1 MGLKDKKKSKKN
13 KELAQRDL
21 EPVEKDKK
29 AGPSEMRK
37 RKRDKENNGD
47 LRKDVQISIE
57 DNSPKAANDKKRTT
71 KLRKGKVKKVK
82 NNHGLDGQ
90 HDPSNTDGFG
100 ELNDDEAVDDQGL
113 FEIQGETGS
122 AEMVPNEVDR
132 KSKRARKKKKDCNS
146 LDDLEKRV
154 EAVQS
159 EPCHLSSVDESCSRD
174 ITSIS
179 KKSQKK
185 KRDMSSSNP
194 KKPLEKKEEASQ
206 EDVYLISSEDEGSP
220 KGMKKWIME
229 YQQNRPGL
237 KVLQQRID
245 EFIIAHEEKL
255 EQYLVATHLDLIRF
269 VLESQE
275 RKERQ
280 ALSAEEGWQLVQHHK
295 GRKKTKD
302 ADGITVGSV
311 AQAVVESKRAKKKNT
326 DVGLDFYRFQRKE
339 AQRNEIMMLQS
350 KFEQDKKRI
359 QQIRAARKF
368 KPY

>member
-13 KELAQRDL
+13 KELARRDL

-47 LRKDVQISIE
+47 LRKDVQISVE

-100 ELNDDEAVDDQGL
+100 ELNDDEAVDDHSQ
-113 FEIQGETGS
+113 FKIQGETGS

-132 KSKRARKKKKDCNS
+132 KSKRARKKKKDRNS

-159 EPCHLSSVDESCSRD
+159 EPCHLSSVDESCSRE

-206 EDVYLISSEDEGSP
+206 EDVYLISSEDDGSP

-255 EQYLVATHLDLIRF
+255 EQ
-269 VLESQE
+269 E
-275 RKERQ
+275 RKERE
-280 ALSAEEGWQLVQHHK
+280 ALSAEEGWQVVQHHK

>member
-13 KELAQRDL
+13 KELSQRNL
-21 EPVEKDKK
+21 EPVEKDIKL
-29 AGPSEMRK
+29 GPSEMRK
-37 RKRDKENNGD
+37 RKREKENNGESG
-47 LRKDVQISIE
+47 KIVQISNE
-57 DNSPKAANDKKRTT
+57 DNSAKAANDKKKTK

-82 NNHGLDGQ
+82 NHHALD
-90 HDPSNTDGFG
+90 DPPNTDGFD
-100 ELNDDEAVDDQGL
+100 ELNDDEVEDQSQ
-113 FEIQGETGS
+113 FEIQGETGN
-122 AEMVPNEVDR
+122 AEIVLNDDDG
-132 KSKRARKKKKDCNS
+132 KSKKARKKKKKDCHS
-146 LDDLEKRV
+146 LEGGKSLANGV
-154 EAVQS
+154 EAVQG
-159 EPCHLSSVDESCSRD
+159 EACHLSSVDEDCSKE
-174 ITSIS
+174 IPSKS

-185 KRDMSSSNP
+185 KRRDMDSSKS
-194 KKPLEKKEEASQ
+194 KKSLEKKEKSNQ
-206 EDVYLISSEDEGSP
+206 DDVYVISSEDEGSP

-245 EFIIAHEEKL
+245 EFIIAHEAKL
-255 EQYLVATHLDLIRF
+255 E
-269 VLESQE
+269 QE
-275 RKERQ
+275 RKEREER
-280 ALSAEEGWQLVQHHK
+280 SAEEGWQLVQHHK
-295 GRKKTKD
+295 GRKKSKD
-302 ADGITVGSV
+302 AESGITVGSV

>member
-1 MGLKDKKKSKKN
+1 MGVKDKKKIRK
-13 KELAQRDL
+13 LAQRDL
-21 EPVEKDKK
+21 EPVEKDIKS
-29 AGPSEMRK
+29 GPSEMRK
-37 RKRDKENNGD
+37 RKREKENNGD
-47 LRKDVQISIE
+47 SRKVVHISIE
-57 DNSPKAANDKKRTT
+57 DNSHKAANDKQRT
-71 KLRKGKVKKVK
+71 KKVRKGKVKKVK
-82 NNHGLDGQ
+82 NYQGLDGQ
-90 HDPSNTDGFG
+90 HDPSNTDGFK
-100 ELNDDEAVDDQGL
+100 ELSDNEAMDDQSQ
-113 FEIQGETGS
+113 FKIKGESGS
-122 AEMVPNEVDR
+122 AEMVPNEDDC
-132 KSKRARKKKKDCNS
+132 KSKNARKKKKKDQNF

-154 EAVQS
+154 EAVQV
-159 EPCHLSSVDESCSRD
+159 EPCHLFPMDESCLREN
-174 ITSIS
+174 TSIS
-179 KKSQKK
+179 KKSRKK
-185 KRDMSSSNP
+185 KRRDMHSSNSM
-194 KKPLEKKEEASQ
+194 KSLEKKEQANQ

-245 EFIIAHEEKL
+245 EFIIAHEAKL
-255 EQYLVATHLDLIRF
+255 E
-269 VLESQE
+269 QE
-275 RKERQ
+275 RKERE

-311 AQAVVESKRAKKKNT
+311 AQAVIESKRAKKKNT

>member
-1 MGLKDKKKSKKN
+1 MGLKDKKKN
-13 KELAQRDL
+13 KELAQRNL

-29 AGPSEMRK
+29 SGPSEMRK
-37 RKRDKENNGD
+37 RKREKENNGD
-47 LRKDVQISIE
+47 SRKVVQISIE
-57 DNSPKAANDKKRTT
+57 DNAPKAANDKKKTK

-82 NNHGLDGQ
+82 NNQDLD
-90 HDPSNTDGFG
+90 DPSNTNGID
-100 ELNDDEAVDDQGL
+100 ELNDDEAADDQSQ
-113 FEIQGETGS
+113 FKIQGETGS
-122 AEMVPNEVDR
+122 AEMVLNEDDR
-132 KSKRARKKKKDCNS
+132 KSKKARKAKKKNRDS
-146 LDDLEKRV
+146 LEGGKLLEKRV
-154 EAVQS
+154 EAVRG
-159 EPCHLSSVDESCSRD
+159 EPSHLSSVDEDCSRE

-185 KRDMSSSNP
+185 KRRDMDSSKS
-194 KKPLEKKEEASQ
+194 KKSLKKKEEANL

-220 KGMKKWIME
+220 KGMKKWILE

-245 EFIIAHEEKL
+245 EFIIAHEAKL
-255 EQYLVATHLDLIRF
+255 E
-269 VLESQE
+269 QE
-275 RKERQ
+275 RKERE

>member
-1 MGLKDKKKSKKN
+1 MGLKDKKKTKK
-13 KELAQRDL
+13 LAQRDL

-29 AGPSEMRK
+29 SGLSKMKK

-47 LRKDVQISIE
+47 SRKVVHISIE
-57 DNSPKAANDKKRTT
+57 DSAPTAANDKQRTK
-71 KLRKGKVKKVK
+71 KLKKGKVKKVK
-82 NNHGLDGQ
+82 NSRALDGQ
-90 HDPSNTDGFG
+90 RDPSNPDGFDV
-100 ELNDDEAVDDQGL
+100 LNG
-113 FEIQGETGS
+113 
-122 AEMVPNEVDR
+122 
-132 KSKRARKKKKDCNS
+132 
-146 LDDLEKRV
+146 
-154 EAVQS
+154 
-159 EPCHLSSVDESCSRD
+159 
-174 ITSIS
+174 IS
-179 KKSQKK
+179 NKSQKK
-185 KRDMSSSNP
+185 KTRDMNSSNSE
-194 KKPLEKKEEASQ
+194 KSLEKKEEANH
-206 EDVYLISSEDEGSP
+206 EDVYLISSEDEGIP

-237 KVLQQRID
+237 KVLQERID
-245 EFIIAHEEKL
+245 EFIIAHEAKL
-255 EQYLVATHLDLIRF
+255 EQ
-269 VLESQE
+269 E
-275 RKERQ
+275 RKDRE

-311 AQAVVESKRAKKKNT
+311 AQVVVETKRAKKKNT